1 MQSVASLRAS
11 VCPLMG
17 AHMQESVRATW
28 PSMQSVALTYVRQHT
43 EILREI
49 YMGPR
54 VDTSGDVCVYMRENI
69 YLNICPQR
77 VAKNLN
83 VCVCVYVILTEN
95 L

>member
-1 MQSVASLRAS
+1 
-11 VCPLMG
+11 
-17 AHMQESVRATW
+17 MQESVRATW

-54 VDTSGDVCVYMRENI
+54 VDTSGDVCVCVYMRENI

-83 VCVCVYVILTEN
+83 VCVYVCESLRHSENMCVHVYVCVH
-95 L
+95 